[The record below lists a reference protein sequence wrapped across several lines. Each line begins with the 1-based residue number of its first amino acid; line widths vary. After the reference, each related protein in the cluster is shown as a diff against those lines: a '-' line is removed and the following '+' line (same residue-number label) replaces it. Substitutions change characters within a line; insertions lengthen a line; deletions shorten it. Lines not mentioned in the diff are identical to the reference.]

1 MKNPGNWIELKMI
14 EVYEVDD
21 HPSLPITQPLSLDML
36 GTGEPSRSSASV
48 WSYGNNEN
56 IQLNLDNL

>member
-1 MKNPGNWIELKMI
+1 MKNPGNWIELQMI

-36 GTGEPSRSSASV
+36 GTGEPSRSS
-48 WSYGNNEN
+48 N